1 MAEIGSIGLGTVVS
15 VSHHGE
21 IQSLDGTSILHWG
34 IRADDRWHIARD
46 EKAVRQGVAPDG
58 ISIETRLR
66 VPGGDIVHRAN
77 VITHKGVSL
86 VTVEIENETPVAVA
100 LALFTSSTGI
110 VESETDTLSV
120 GGCPFVR
127 ANKPIA
133 LFGRAPS
140 EEDLLT
146 MVGSEKMQLTKSPAP
161 MEGEHVAIVFP
172 LPHATSIRFAIQVD
186 ATQLLI
192 PVPDD
197 LPSLEAIAKGWSV
210 HFEQGGSVELQDS
223 RLQDTLTTARRHL
236 LIGSEQEPTSAYWKH
251 GVPSYAVA
259 IAVIALCAW
268 GHKTAAKRLLF
279 RAIETQ
285 AVTVFQNP
293 DLKEISY
300 LLWACNEYLE
310 FNESPEDAEMIK
322 SWAMEQ
328 IVHLIGAIPRW
339 RRRRNQD
346 FSWLYLGLESS
357 SSLLQKKDEEVAARQ
372 IREALSRVT
381 QKRLVSTRKTSLEAA
396 INDEHRGSRLLLQ
409 QLNRYMND
417 SSGEGTFDE
426 SLANAQG
433 TYVFASK
440 QRLQDPLASAL
451 FLLAVRRSFVT
462 EPTGSTPKVA
472 IFEGFNSL
480 WFNVPVEVKN
490 MPVHKGTI
498 GYVIRWHGDRPALL
512 WEGKVSTEVT
522 FTAPKLDADWE
533 STENIGEALFPQQ
546 LPKETIVS
554 LVSPDVRKGDDPAS
568 GTQSGNSFT

>member
-15 VSHHGE
+15 IAHHGE
-21 IQSLDGTSILHWG
+21 IQSLDGVPILHWG
-34 IRADDRWHIARD
+34 IRADDRWHVARN

-58 ISIETRLR
+58 VSIETRLR
-66 VPGGDIVHRAN
+66 VPGGDIAHRTN

-86 VTVEIENETPVAVA
+86 VAVEIENETPVAVA

-110 VESETDTLSV
+110 VESEADTLSID
-120 GGCPFVR
+120 GYPFIR

-133 LFGRAPS
+133 LFERASS
-140 EEDLLT
+140 EEDLLDT
-146 MVGSEKMQLTKSPAP
+146 VGSEKMQRENSPAP

-172 LPHATSIRFAIQVD
+172 LPHATTIRFVIQVD
-186 ATQLLI
+186 ATQLL
-192 PVPDD
+192 VPSPDE

-210 HFEQGGSVELQDS
+210 HFEQGGSIELQDS
-223 RLQDTLTTARRHL
+223 RLKNTLTTARRHL
-236 LIGSEQEPTSAYWKH
+236 LIGSEQEPTSTYWRH

-279 RAIETQ
+279 RAIESQT
-285 AVTVFQNP
+285 VTVFQNP

-310 FNESPEDAEMIK
+310 FTESPEDAELIK
-322 SWAMEQ
+322 SWATEQ
-328 IVHLIGAIPRW
+328 IVHLIRAIPRW
-339 RRRRNQD
+339 RRRRSQG

-372 IREALSRVT
+372 IRETLSRVT
-381 QKRLVSTRKTSLEAA
+381 QKRFIFAEKDSLETAL
-396 INDEHRGSRLLLQ
+396 NDADRGSQFLLQ
-409 QLNRYMND
+409 QLNRYTSD

-426 SLANAQG
+426 SLANTQA
-433 TYVFASK
+433 TYSFASK

-462 EPTGSTPKVA
+462 EPTGNTPKVA
-472 IFEGFNSL
+472 IFEGFSSS
-480 WFNVPVEVKN
+480 WFNVPIEVQN

-512 WEGKVSTEVT
+512 WEGEVSTEVT
-522 FTAPKLDADWE
+522 FTSPKLDADWE
-533 STENIGEALFPQQ
+533 STESNGETLFPQQ
-546 LPKETIVS
+546 IPKETIVS
-554 LVSPDVRKGDDPAS
+554 LISPEIHKGHDPPN
-568 GTQSGNSFT
+568 GTLPGNSFS

>member
-1 MAEIGSIGLGTVVS
+1 M
-15 VSHHGE
+15 
-21 IQSLDGTSILHWG
+21 
-34 IRADDRWHIARD
+34 
-46 EKAVRQGVAPDG
+46 
-58 ISIETRLR
+58 
-66 VPGGDIVHRAN
+66 
-77 VITHKGVSL
+77 
-86 VTVEIENETPVAVA
+86 
-100 LALFTSSTGI
+100 
-110 VESETDTLSV
+110 ESEADTLSL
-120 GGCPFVR
+120 GGFPFVR
-127 ANKPIA
+127 ANTPIA

-146 MVGSEKMQLTKSPAP
+146 IVGSEKMQRTNSPAP

-172 LPHATSIRFAIQVD
+172 LPHAATIRFVIQVD
-186 ATQLLI
+186 ATELLI
-192 PVPDD
+192 PAPDE

-223 RLQDTLTTARRHL
+223 RLQNALTTARRHL
-236 LIGSEQEPTSAYWKH
+236 LIGSEQEPTSPYWKH

-259 IAVIALCAW
+259 IAVIALCSW

-279 RAIETQ
+279 RAIESQ
-285 AVTVFQNP
+285 VVTVFQNP

-322 SWAMEQ
+322 SWATEE

-357 SSLLQKKDEEVAARQ
+357 SSLLQKKDDEVAARQ
-372 IREALSRVT
+372 IRDALSGVT
-381 QKRLVSTRKTSLEAA
+381 QKRLVSTSKISLEAA
-396 INDEHRGSRLLLQ
+396 INDEHRGSRRLLQ
-409 QLNRYMND
+409 QLNRYIND

-426 SLANAQG
+426 GLANAQA
-433 TYVFASK
+433 TYAFASK

-451 FLLAVRRSFVT
+451 FLLAVRRSFIT
-462 EPTGSTPKVA
+462 EPAGTTPKVA
-472 IFEGFNSL
+472 IFEGFSPL

-498 GYVIRWHGDRPALL
+498 GYVIRWHGDRPAVL

-522 FTAPKLDADWE
+522 FTAPKLNVDWE
-533 STENIGEALFPQQ
+533 STENVGEALFPQQ

-554 LVSPDVRKGDDPAS
+554 LVSPDVRKGDESAN
-568 GTQSGNSFT
+568 GTQSGETFT